1 MVCSLRQT
9 GLRGNLATMLSV
21 LVVTAAG
28 NVEQVASKVGG
39 GVVAP
44 ESWGSPLG
52 TCL

>member
-1 MVCSLRQT
+1 
-9 GLRGNLATMLSV
+9 MLSC

-28 NVEQVASKVGG
+28 NVEEVPSKAGG